1 MVGAGTKAVTEVS
14 INFGSSIAG
23 LLIPVVG
30 PAIVVMA
37 RQLVTVIVLAPFWRP
52 RLRGLSLRTVWPA
65 IALGVVLAIMNFS
78 FYEAVGRLGLGV
90 AVTIEFL
97 GPLVLALSTSRRILD
112 LACVVGAGIGVYIL
126 IGATGDLD
134 LLGVAFAL
142 TAAAGWATY
151 ILLARKVA
159 MQFTGLGGLTI
170 ASIVSLGIVAPFA
183 LATINFSA
191 FTWAILGLL
200 LAVGVLSSAIPY
212 GLDTFVLRRITPRL
226 YAIIT
231 SLGPAIAALFGAL
244 VLSERLGALQW
255 FAIAL
260 VCASA
265 GTAIATQRDR
275 RVSVLEAAAATTP

>member
-37 RQLVTVIVLAPFWRP
+37 RQLVTVMILLPFWRP
-52 RLRGLSLRTVWPA
+52 RLRGLHLRIVWPA
-65 IALGVVLAIMNFS
+65 IALGVVLAIMNLT

-112 LACVVGAGIGVYIL
+112 LACVIGAGVGVYIL
-126 IGATGDLD
+126 I
-134 LLGVAFAL
+134 
-142 TAAAGWATY
+142 
-151 ILLARKVA
+151 
-159 MQFTGLGGLTI
+159 GGLTI
-170 ASIVSLGIVAPFA
+170 ASILSLGIVAPFA
-183 LATINFSA
+183 LATIDFSA
-191 FTWAILGLL
+191 ITWTIIGLL
-200 LAVGVLSSAIPY
+200 FAVGLLSSAIPY

-244 VLSERLGALQW
+244 VLSENLGLLQW
-255 FAIAL
+255 LAIAL
-260 VCASA
+260 VCVSA
-265 GTAIATQRDR
+265 GTAVATQRDR
-275 RVSVLEAAAATTP
+275 KVSALEATAATTP